1 MNGGIYMRLPNG
13 YGSVYK
19 LSGKRRKPFMAR
31 KTIGWNDDGKQV
43 YRTIGYYET
52 KKLALQALA
61 DFNNNPYDIEV
72 SELTFNDVFEKWKEQ
87 KYKDISRSAINAYNA
102 CFTHSKQLYD
112 MKFVNIKTIHLQTV
126 IQDCNKGY
134 ETLRNI
140 KSFFNQLYK
149 YAMENDIVNKNY
161 APFVNIG
168 KKSGDN
174 SRKPFT
180 SKEIEKLFK
189 VEESIPFV
197 DTILIMIF
205 SGLRIG
211 ELLQLKSSDID
222 LENATITGGIKTDAG
237 KNRVIPINH
246 KILPFIKKRLS
257 ENNEYLMVN
266 SFGRKMTY
274 SNYYFDK
281 FMHIMEQLNMDHRPH
296 DCRHTFATLMSNSDA
311 NKTSIKKIIGHSSYV
326 TTEKIYTH
334 KDIEELRK
342 AIELI

>member
-1 MNGGIYMRLPNG
+1 MRLPNG

-19 LSGKRRKPFMAR
+19 LSGKRRKPFIAR
-31 KTIGWNDDGKQV
+31 KTIGWDDNGKQL

-52 KKLALQALA
+52 KKLAWQALA

-72 SELTFNDVFEKWKEQ
+72 SELTFNEVFEKWKEQ
-87 KYKDISRSAINAYNA
+87 KYKDLSRSAINAYNA
-102 CFTHSKQLYD
+102 CFSHSNQLHE
-112 MKFVNIKTIHLQTV
+112 MKFVNLKTIHLQSV
-126 IQDCNKGY
+126 IENCNKGY

-140 KSFFNQLYK
+140 KSFFNQLFK

-168 KKSGDN
+168 KKTGDN

-180 SKEIEKLFK
+180 TKEIEKLFK
-189 VEESIPFV
+189 VEKDIPFV

-211 ELLQLKSSDID
+211 ELLQLKSCDID

-246 KILPFIKKRLS
+246 KILPFIERRLS

>member
-1 MNGGIYMRLPNG
+1 MRLPNG

-19 LSGKRRKPFMAR
+19 LSGKRRKPFIAR
-31 KTIGWNDDGKQV
+31 KTIGWDDNGKQL

-52 KKLALQALA
+52 KKLAWQGLA

-72 SELTFNDVFEKWKEQ
+72 SELTFNEVFEKWKEQ
-87 KYKDISRSAINAYNA
+87 KYKDLSRSAINAYNA
-102 CFTHSKQLYD
+102 CFSHSNQLHE
-112 MKFVNIKTIHLQTV
+112 MKFVNLKTIHLQSV
-126 IQDCNKGY
+126 IENCNKGY

-140 KSFFNQLYK
+140 KSFFNQLFK

-168 KKSGDN
+168 KKTGDN

-180 SKEIEKLFK
+180 NKEIEKLFQ
-189 VEESIPFV
+189 VEEDVPFV

-211 ELLQLKSSDID
+211 ELLQLKSCDID

-246 KILPFIKKRLS
+246 KILPFIERRLS

>member
-1 MNGGIYMRLPNG
+1 MRLPNG

-140 KSFFNQLYK
+140 KSSFNQLYK